1 MRRAIASAVAALLLC
16 LVAAPSA
23 LAHSAFLGS
32 TPEPGTRLADSP
44 RLVSLVFTE
53 RLSDRLSKATLVRV
67 SDGRVAAGVRS
78 TVSGTRLVLELVK
91 PLERGAYRVQWHTVS
106 TEDGHALEG
115 SFSFGVGAAAV
126 GSEHDVVQS
135 PLARDGWLRVLARGV
150 MYATLLLFAG
160 ALMLDVLLSRRGGSW
175 LVPDALIAAAP
186 TLDTDR
192 VQRRHRRLVVDV
204 GLLAVA
210 AAAASAVAD
219 AEDAAGGFS
228 VRGASDFLLFNV
240 SGLSRVYTVGLL
252 VLAAMLAALR
262 LRAAAVASLGAMGA
276 VALSGHANAAS
287 PRGLAVANDWVHLS
301 ATALWLGGIAVIV
314 IVWGP
319 LLRRSAQGD
328 RLAVARH
335 VLPRFG
341 RVALPAFLVVVATG
355 LVSAV
360 IQLGEVRALWE
371 TDYGRVLMVKV
382 DLVAFIAAASYRH
395 ALRLRPRLLS
405 ANRRANSG
413 LDRRHWRL
421 LRAEPVLGV
430 GVVAAVA
437 LLVAFPLPPRQLGD
451 ADAAGAGAP
460 PAAACS
466 PCPLPSPRQDELA
479 VADQGGSDVVAAWVR
494 RAGDALLGTVR
505 LYGLDD
511 RPVSDRLVVLG
522 ARQTSCGPGCARFA
536 HRGPVPAVVK
546 VRVLQKGRSYLAR
559 LPVRWRAGEQV
570 RARRLVERAQSVM
583 RALASVRQSERA
595 SSVPGLYALTNY
607 RLEAPDRMAYRT
619 NGGAQSVVVGVR
631 QWTRGQPDAPW
642 QRSEFGGGL
651 PFRTRSWFTWTTYA
665 RNAYVLGERREGR
678 RRVAVV
684 ALMDPGTPAWWRLV
698 IDLDTHRVLRD
709 RLVTYGHFMTQ
720 RFWQFNRP
728 LRIQPP
734 GRRKHGN

>member
-1 MRRAIASAVAALLLC
+1 MRRAFASAFAALLLC
-16 LVAAPSA
+16 SAAAPSA
-23 LAHSAFLGS
+23 FAHSAFLGS
-32 TPEPGTRLADSP
+32 NPEPGTRLADSP

-53 RLSDRLSKATLVRV
+53 ALSDRLSKATLVRV

-78 TVSGTRLVLELVK
+78 TVSGTRLVLELVE

-126 GSEHDVVQS
+126 GSEHDVAQS
-135 PLARDGWLRVLARGV
+135 PLARDGWLRVLARGA
-150 MYATLLLFAG
+150 MYATLLLLAG

-175 LVPDALIAAAP
+175 LVPEALIAAAP
-186 TLDTDR
+186 TLDADR
-192 VQRRHRRLVVDV
+192 VQRRHRRLVVDI

-210 AAAASAVAD
+210 AAALSAVAD

-228 VRGASDFLLFNV
+228 VRGVSDFLLFNV
-240 SGLSRVYTVGLL
+240 SGLGRVYSVGLL
-252 VLAAMLAALR
+252 VVAAILAALR
-262 LRAAAVASLGAMGA
+262 LRAAAVAALGAMGA

-287 PRGLAVANDWVHLS
+287 PRALAVANDWVHLS

-341 RVALPAFLVVVATG
+341 RVALPAFLVVVVTG
-355 LVSAV
+355 LMSAIV
-360 IQLGEVRALWE
+360 ELGDVRALWE

-405 ANRRANSG
+405 ADAGPDVRVE
-413 LDRRHWRL
+413 RRHWRL
-421 LRAEPVLGV
+421 LTAQPLLGV

-460 PAAACS
+460 PAAACT

-494 RAGDALLGTVR
+494 RAGDALVGTVR

-511 RPVSDRLVVLG
+511 RPVSDQLVVLG
-522 ARQTSCGPGCARFA
+522 GRQTSCGRGCARFL
-536 HRGPVPAVVK
+536 HRAPAPAVLT
-546 VRVLQKGRSYLAR
+546 VRVVQKGRSYLAR
-559 LPVRWRAGEQV
+559 LPVRWRAGEEG
-570 RARRLVERAQSVM
+570 RARRLVVRAQNVM
-583 RALASVRQSERA
+583 RALASVREVERV
-595 SSVPGLYALTNY
+595 SSVPGISAVTRY
-607 RLEAPDRMAYRT
+607 RLRAPNRMAYRT
-619 NGGAQSVVVGVR
+619 NRDVQSVVVGVK

-651 PFRTRSWFTWTTYA
+651 PFRTRSWFAWTTYA
-665 RNAYVLGERREGR
+665 RHAYVLGERREGR

-698 IDLDTHRVLRD
+698 IDLGTHRVLGG

-720 RFWQFNRP
+720 RFFDFDRP
-728 LRIQPP
+728 LRIEPP
-734 GRRKHGN
+734 GRTQRGG